1 MNTMPG
7 GCAACRSAQQVFA
20 FSMAFRPVVD
30 VSEGRIDAYEALVR
44 GPAGERAGQVL
55 AQVSDE
61 GAEIGIRIVLE
72 GVEALRSVG
81 GRFMQGFHFAR
92 PAFERIAHD
101 DVLWTSLPG
110 RDVP

>member
-1 MNTMPG
+1 M
-7 GCAACRSAQQVFA
+7 FA

-44 GPAGERAGQVL
+44 GPAGEGAGQVP

-61 GAEIGIRIVLE
+61 GAEIGIKIVLAGVE
-72 GVEALRSVG
+72 HACEVEALRSVG